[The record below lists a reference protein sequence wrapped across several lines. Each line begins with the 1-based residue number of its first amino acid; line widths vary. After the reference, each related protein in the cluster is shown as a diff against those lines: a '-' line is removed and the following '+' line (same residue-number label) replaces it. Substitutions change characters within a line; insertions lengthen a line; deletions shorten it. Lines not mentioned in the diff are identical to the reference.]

1 MRRRAGRGDGRG
13 MTTTRTTGDHHWS
26 DILRFLAPGPIVLGM
41 HSCVDPAVWHATWRA
56 VGERRHAVQPQA
68 FDEDVVRGTER

>member
-1 MRRRAGRGDGRG
+1 MA
-13 MTTTRTTGDHHWS
+13 TSRTTGDNHWS

-56 VGERRHAVQPQA
+56 LGERRHAVQPQA
-68 FDEDVVRGTER
+68 FDEDLVRETER